1 MFTYLKL
8 GYLEFLRNLKINF
21 LIVLEI
27 TAVLITAIFT
37 VSSVRSQLRF
47 YEPLSD
53 YLDSK
58 SLYITPDSLTTRVPV
73 EKQLITEKQIKN
85 KFPEA
90 EKVCA
95 QTSFYFTLEGE
106 YFDVDME
113 GMGYPEEVI
122 NGFEPILKEG
132 KWLSDVAEE
141 GNVINVVVTKNDS
154 GVKTGDE
161 YKCRC
166 NDENGKDIEGITVR
180 IVGEIENGAA
190 IFKKPNGD
198 PKAFKADDFFANYQ
212 IDEETK
218 NEPYL
223 IVPQKQLDKYN
234 IYNYIKKCAFVKLD
248 DGVTDERFE
257 EIKEA
262 YILVGGAVEATEIRS
277 NSLDVIK
284 TNLIFLLPIVIGVLV
299 FVIVTT
305 VCMSAINAKKQLRS
319 YGVYYICGSRWRQ
332 CVLISVF
339 SAFITVIIAAL
350 LSAAALI
357 IGDKT
362 GLLKETVISFGS
374 WQLTACLAVILL
386 YLITAIIMPFA
397 IIGRT
402 NPREILK
409 NED

>member
-53 YLDSK
+53 YLNSK

-95 QTSFYFTLEGE
+95 QTSFYFTLESE

-113 GMGYPEEVI
+113 GLGYPEEVV
-122 NGFEPILKEG
+122 NGFEPILKNG
-132 KWLSDVAEE
+132 KWLSDVPEE
-141 GNVINVVVTKNDS
+141 ENVINVVVTKNDN

-166 NDENGKDIEGITVR
+166 SDENGKEIEGITVR

-198 PKAFKADDFFANYQ
+198 PKAIKADDFFANYQ

-223 IVPQKQLDKYN
+223 IASQDQLEKYN
-234 IYNYIKKCAFVKLD
+234 IYNYIKKCAFVRLD
-248 DGVTDERFE
+248 DSVTDERFD
-257 EIKEA
+257 EIKEEC
-262 YILVGGAVEATEIRS
+262 ILVGGAVDAKEIRN

-319 YGVYYICGSRWRQ
+319 YGVYYVCGSRWRQ

-339 SAFITVIIAAL
+339 SSLITVVLAAL
-350 LSAAALI
+350 LSAVALI

-374 WQLTACLAVILL
+374 WQLIACSAVILL
-386 YLITAIIMPFA
+386 YLITAIIMPLA

-409 NED
+409 NDE

>member
-8 GYLEFLRNLKINF
+8 GYFEFLRNLKINF

-58 SLYITPDSLTTRVPV
+58 SVYITPDFATFRVPLD
-73 EKQLITEKQIKN
+73 KQLSTEKRIKDRI
-85 KFPEA
+85 PEA
-90 EKVCA
+90 KKVCA
-95 QTSFYFTLEGE
+95 QTCFHLTLEGE
-106 YFDVDME
+106 YFDVDIE

-122 NGFEPILKEG
+122 NGFKPILKEG
-132 KWLSDVAEE
+132 KWLSEVPEE
-141 GNVINVVVTKNDS
+141 ENVINIVVTKNDS
-154 GVKTGDE
+154 GVKVGDE
-161 YKCRC
+161 FKCVTFD
-166 NDENGKDIEGITVR
+166 NDSNPVENLTAR
-180 IVGEIENGAA
+180 IVGEIENGVA

-198 PKAFKADDFFANYQ
+198 PKAFKADDFFANYL
-212 IDEETK
+212 INEDTK

-223 IVPQKQLDKYN
+223 IASQSQIDKYN
-234 IYNYIKKCAFVKLD
+234 LYNYIKKCAFVKLD
-248 DGVTDERFE
+248 DSVTDERFN
-257 EIKEA
+257 EIKEEC
-262 YILVGGAVEATEIRS
+262 ILVGGAIDAKEIRN
-277 NSLDVIK
+277 NSLNVIK

-319 YGVYYICGSRWRQ
+319 YGVYYVCGSRWRQ

-339 SAFITVIIAAL
+339 SSLITVVIAAL

-374 WQLTACLAVILL
+374 WQLIACAAVILL
-386 YLITAIIMPFA
+386 YLITAIIMPLI

-409 NED
+409 NDE